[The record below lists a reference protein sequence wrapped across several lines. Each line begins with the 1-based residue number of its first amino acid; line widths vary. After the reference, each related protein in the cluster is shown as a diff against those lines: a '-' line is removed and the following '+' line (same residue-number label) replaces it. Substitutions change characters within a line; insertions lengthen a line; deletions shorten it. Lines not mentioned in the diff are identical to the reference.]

1 MIEFRVFLMFSL
13 LVIDRAISILSKI
26 RWVGYVLCQSILS
39 MVEVFKWQMP
49 FCHMICTPVPINLY
63 NKQTNKQTM
72 QNVQCSMWDARCS
85 MFDVC
90 KNLIKKKQCTM
101 QNVRYSMHDVQCVQ
115 NSTRKKQTM
124 HNVQHSMT
132 IHDVQCSTFNMQI
145 VKCAMFNV
153 CKNLIKQTNNAQSD
167 LRFVKKFTLPKITG

>member
-1 MIEFRVFLMFSL
+1 MSCVFSCVSNSLIHVIEFRVFLMFSL

-90 KNLIKKKQCTM
+90 KNLIKKQCTM
-101 QNVRYSMHDVQCVQ
+101 QKVQYSLHDVQCVQ
-115 NSTRKKQTM
+115 NSTKKNKQCTM
-124 HNVQHSMT
+124 FSIQWQYTKFNVQRS
-132 IHDVQCSTFNMQI
+132 ICKLFNVQCSM
-145 VKCAMFNV
+145 CA
-153 CKNLIKQTNNAQSD
+153 
-167 LRFVKKFTLPKITG
+167 KI